1 VSPAAQKEVPGFAR
15 VGSER
20 MWIYRSIDVSTSKE
34 REMNSRFAFQ
44 LMAALVGASVVLS
57 ACAPAP
63 AAQPVPQATE
73 APANTAAPAAATQP
87 PAAAPQGE
95 GEVDIVAW
103 PGYVERGANDA
114 AYDWVTTFE
123 KETSC
128 KVNVKDAATSDE
140 MVQLINS
147 GGFDLVTASG
157 DASLRLVYGGSVQ
170 EVDVSRIPSYA
181 TVDPRLQNA
190 PWHTVGGKHY
200 GVSYQWGPNVLMYN
214 TNVFPTAPTSWDVVF
229 KAMNLPDG
237 KPNKD
242 RVQGY
247 VGPIYIAD
255 AAVYLKAHNPE
266 LGITDPYELTQAQF
280 DAAIALLKE
289 QRKIA
294 SKYWGDAAAQ
304 VDDFKTEGFV
314 AAPSWPY
321 QVNLLVAD
329 KAPIASTIPQE
340 GTTGWADTTM
350 MAANA
355 PHPNCAYM
363 WLEHSLDPKVQGDVA
378 AWFGSNPVVPAG
390 CTSSDLLGPDGCK
403 ANGYDDF
410 DKIAFWK
417 TPIADCGNG
426 QQSCVT
432 YDKWVEAFTAIV
444 GQ

>member
-1 VSPAAQKEVPGFAR
+1 MNSSLAFKIMGIMAFASIVLTACGGAPSTPAA
-15 VGSER
+15 
-20 MWIYRSIDVSTSKE
+20 
-34 REMNSRFAFQ
+34 
-44 LMAALVGASVVLS
+44 
-57 ACAPAP
+57 PA
-63 AAQPVPQATE
+63 ATE
-73 APANTAAPAAATQP
+73 APASTQAPAATSAPT
-87 PAAAPQGE
+87 AASGE

-103 PGYVERGANDA
+103 PGYIERGANDP
-114 AYDWVTTFE
+114 AYDWVTGFE
-123 KETSC
+123 KQTGC

-140 MVQLINS
+140 MVQLITG

-157 DASLRLVYGGSVQ
+157 DASLRLVYGNSVQ
-170 EVDVSRIPSYA
+170 EIDTSRIPSYS

-190 PWHTVGGKHY
+190 PWHTVNGKHY
-200 GVSYQWGPNVLMYN
+200 GVSYQWGPNVLLYN

-229 KAMNLPDG
+229 KEQTLPDG
-237 KPNKD
+237 KSNKN

-266 LGITDPYELTQAQF
+266 LGITDPYELNQAQF
-280 DAAIALLKE
+280 DAAIALLTE

-294 SKYWGDAAAQ
+294 SKYWGDYAAQ
-304 VDDFKTEGFV
+304 VEDFKNEGFV
-314 AAPSWPY
+314 AAPSWPL
-321 QVNLLVAD
+321 QVNLLLAD
-329 KAPIASTIPQE
+329 KAPIASTVPQE

-378 AWFGSNPVVPAG
+378 AWFGSNPAVPAG
-390 CTSSDLLGPDGCK
+390 CTSSDLLGADGCK
-403 ANGYDDF
+403 TNGFNDF

-426 QQSCVT
+426 SSDCVT
-432 YDKWVEAFTAIV
+432 YDKWTEAFTAIV